1 MLQAEVAFSLN
12 QRDLPFEVLGLLL
25 FVAYHLPHLGQ
36 CGHALALGLQYL
48 FLPLEIAVLEAQG
61 AQL

>member
-1 MLQAEVAFSLN
+1 
-12 QRDLPFEVLGLLL
+12 LGLLL